1 MHACCLALCTLC
13 NVLYTSCIKCVLVC
27 LLVWLPALA
36 PASLSGS
43 GRQPGTGSHSGWL
56 HAVSTCFGSSALSSF
71 ICCLQDGA

>member
-1 MHACCLALCTLC
+1 MLVVLHFALSAMFFTLPAL
-13 NVLYTSCIKCVLVC
+13 NVFLFV